1 MNSAL
6 PKDRK
11 RLKDGDSDMLN
22 EYQHTSSLHEKV
34 IGILGGMGPE
44 ATIDLFQ
51 KIVHLRKVKRDQE
64 HFRIIIDNNPKIPDR
79 TAEILGKGEG
89 VLSALVA
96 TAKNLKAAG
105 ADFIIMPC
113 VTAHFFFDE
122 LNSKLDIPMI
132 SIVDELIRELKF
144 SFYHI
149 RRIGLLSTSGTIA
162 GRVFHKKLEGIG
174 LEIIVPSEAT
184 QREAVM
190 EAIYGERGIK
200 SGYKGLKNKKKLV
213 YAAEELIAKGAEGII
228 AGCTEIPIVLHQK
241 DLSVPFFDTL
251 LILARSAIRKV
262 IENSE

>member
-1 MNSAL
+1 MNSAR
-6 PKDRK
+6 PTDRK
-11 RLKDGDSDMLN
+11 RLKDGDSDMLH

-51 KIVHLRKVKRDQE
+51 KIVRLRKVRRDQE

-79 TAEILGKGEG
+79 TAAILGKEED
-89 VLSALVA
+89 VLPALVA

-113 VTAHFFFDE
+113 VTAHYYYDE
-122 LNSKLDIPMI
+122 LCSKVDIPFI
-132 SIVDELIRELKF
+132 SIVDELIRELKLSF
-144 SFYHI
+144 SQI

-184 QREAVM
+184 QREQVM
-190 EAIYGERGIK
+190 ETIYGKHGIK
-200 SGYKGLKNKKKLV
+200 AGYMGLKNKKKLV
-213 YAAEELIAKGAEGII
+213 HAAEELIAKGAEGII
-228 AGCTEIPIVLHQK
+228 AGCTEVPIVLHQK

-262 IENSE
+262 VENSE